1 MENFTSNYLGLL
13 KRTGQFDQITD
24 GVIPISTIQVSKM
37 EKLGNVDIKNNKEFC
52 IKLFNEYPELQY
64 SPPTIVYDK
73 FAQEQELLDP
83 DIKKIYD
90 SLVSVRELGF
100 EIISLNV
107 IKGWFRKQNAQYK
120 IRKASMISDSA
131 SVLNQIPQ
139 RHFVEFDRANKR
151 VRLVGKNCKDSF
163 TGAIGVTEWV
173 EI

>member
-1 MENFTSNYLGLL
+1 MENFTSNYLGIL

-24 GVIPISTIQVSKM
+24 GVLEIATIQVSK
-37 EKLGNVDIKNNKEFC
+37 N
-52 IKLFNEYPELQY
+52 PELFEYNQ
-64 SPPTIVYDK
+64 PKIVFDK
-73 FAQEQELLDP
+73 FAHKQELLDP

-131 SVLNQIPQ
+131 SVLNQIPS

-151 VRLVGKNCKDSF
+151 VRLVGKNCRDSN
-163 TGAIGVTEWV
+163 TGAIGVTEFV